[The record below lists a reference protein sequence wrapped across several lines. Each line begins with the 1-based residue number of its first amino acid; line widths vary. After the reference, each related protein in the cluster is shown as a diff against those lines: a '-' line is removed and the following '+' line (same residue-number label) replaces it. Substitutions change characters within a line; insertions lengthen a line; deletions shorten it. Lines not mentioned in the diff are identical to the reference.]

1 MDLVNITYKY
11 VNRFINSEKLLELL
25 NNMDRKPFTDTEKK
39 EIDELI
45 KKLKEIITSVPNE
58 IDDIEKKRM
67 ASLEKIITNIEKTL
81 KNNKLDEKGQKFL
94 QERYDSLL
102 ENKKIIR
109 DGGKR
114 FKSIF
119 SLLTNS
125 ETYINY
131 CRKMDEEGLLNFI
144 TQYIRVPNP
153 PMINQETFNDLV
165 NVAIKEDKREALWR
179 LAANYDGHNKDLS
192 LIEDYFIEKR
202 DAYYL
207 TELVSVADESLDKEQ
222 LIEKVGETHDL
233 KFFQELVREY
243 GYLKDNFNEEQKK
256 KINEIIR
263 KEEEN
268 ETI

>member
-1 MDLVNITYKY
+1 MDLVNIIYKY

-25 NNMDRKPFTDTEKK
+25 NNIDRKAFTDTENK

-45 KKLKEIITSVPNE
+45 KNLKEIVNSVPNE
-58 IDDIEKKRM
+58 IDDIEKRRM
-67 ASLEKIITNIEKTL
+67 ANLEKIIASIEKTL
-81 KNNKLDEKGQKFL
+81 KNNKLDEQEQKKL
-94 QERYDSLL
+94 QECYNSLL
-102 ENKKIIR
+102 EDKKMIR
-109 DGGKR
+109 DCGKR

-131 CRKMDEEGLLNFI
+131 CRSMNDEQLLNFI
-144 TQYIRVPNP
+144 TQYISVPMP
-153 PMINQETFNDLV
+153 PMINQEAFNDLV
-165 NVAIKEDKREALWR
+165 NVAINEDKREALWR
-179 LAANYDGHNKDLS
+179 LAANYNRHNKDLS

-207 TELVSVADESLDKEQ
+207 TELISVADEALDKDR
-222 LIEKVGETHDL
+222 LIEKIGETHDL
-233 KFFQELVREY
+233 NFFQELDQKDD
-243 GYLKDNFNEEQKK
+243 YLKDYFSEEQMQKM
-256 KINEIIR
+256 NEMIR